1 MKLKT
6 KVFVALLSFGA
17 YLNIST
23 IAQAESNRA
32 DGSVSTRPVVVPAA
46 RPEQGSLIPVS
57 VMPLV
62 IAGKTLGKVVSY
74 DDPTTARPADGFEL
88 YDSTGVLVAIGWFDR
103 FGIRRITVDRAL
115 IEGGDELEGIFVSV
129 LEGDTI

>member
-17 YLNIST
+17 YLGIFT
-23 IAQAESNRA
+23 TAQAESNRA
-32 DGSVSTRPVVVPAA
+32 DGSASARLVVVPAA
-46 RPEQGSLIPVS
+46 RPEQGALIPVS
-57 VMPLV
+57 VTPLV
-62 IAGKTLGKVVSY
+62 VAGRTLGEVIAY

-88 YDSTGVLVAIGWFDR
+88 YDSTGGLVALGWFDR

>member
-1 MKLKT
+1 MKRKT
-6 KVFVALLSFGA
+6 KVFVALLSFGT
-17 YLNIST
+17 YLGIST
-23 IAQAESNRA
+23 TPQAESNQA
-32 DGSVSTRPVVVPAA
+32 DGSVSARLVVVPAA

-74 DDPTTARPADGFEL
+74 DDPTTGRPADGFEL
-88 YDSTGVLVAIGWFDR
+88 YDGTGGLVAAGWFDR